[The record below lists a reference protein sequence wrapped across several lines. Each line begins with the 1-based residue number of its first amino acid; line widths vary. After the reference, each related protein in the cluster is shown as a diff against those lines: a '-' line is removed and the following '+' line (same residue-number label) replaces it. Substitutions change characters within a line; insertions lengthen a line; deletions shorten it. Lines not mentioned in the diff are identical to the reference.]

1 MRRIFLKYNYW
12 HLHMVK
18 ARTSLKSVSFSL
30 DQGESYPENH
40 MALSLR
46 HPEKIVFIWIA
57 PV

>member
-1 MRRIFLKYNYW
+1 
-12 HLHMVK
+12 MVK